1 MSIDQISGINFSTSV
16 GKSATSSPQQDFL
29 QVFNDAM
36 SAIEETDQADQISN
50 IEMLSGD
57 GGTLHGTLL
66 EAEKADIAL
75 RLTLEVRNK
84 VIESY
89 KEIMNMQV

>member
-1 MSIDQISGINFSTSV
+1 MSIDLISGINLTPSIS
-16 GKSATSSPQQDFL
+16 KAATSAPQQDFL

-36 SAIEETDQADQISN
+36 SAIETTDQADQISN
-50 IEMLSGD
+50 IEMLSGE

-84 VIESY
+84 VMESY
-89 KEIMNMQV
+89 KEIMSMQV